1 MKKFFIWII
10 ILILIFSCAYWLYT
24 QKVMD
29 SLFTTE
35 KKQIENELLDT
46 NANDPTSVDHSPSLE
61 DSLGL
66 ALKGVNL
73 SQGENGIELW
83 RLKASWAR
91 LSKDRESIQVDS
103 PTVQY
108 LLGDGLN
115 NDTIT
120 VRSDKGKIVENQNT
134 IILWKNLLIA
144 QDNKSLTGPYLL
156 YDTKKRHIYFPD
168 GAQFTSPQ
176 ATSAAGKVTWD
187 LKSNIISGKNGIKVT
202 IHAKNI

>member
-35 KKQIENELLDT
+35 KKQVKNELLDT
-46 NANDPTSVDHSPSLE
+46 NANDQTSGDYPSSLE

-83 RLKASWAR
+83 RLKASWAC

-144 QDNKSLTGPYLL
+144 QDNKSITGPYMV

-176 ATSAAGKVTWD
+176 ATSAAGKVSWD

>member
-1 MKKFFIWII
+1 MKKFFIWTI
-10 ILILIFSCAYWLYT
+10 ILILIFSFAYWLYT

-35 KKQIENELLDT
+35 KKQAGNELLNINDS
-46 NANDPTSVDHSPSLE
+46 DPTSVDHSLSLE
-61 DSLGL
+61 NSLGL

-103 PTVQY
+103 PIVQY

-115 NDTIT
+115 NDAIT
-120 VRSDKGKIVENQNT
+120 VRADKGKIVENQNT
-134 IILWKNLLIA
+134 IILWENLLIA
-144 QDNKSLTGPYLL
+144 QDNKSITGPYMV
-156 YDTKKRHIYFPD
+156 YDTKKRHIYFPS

>member
-35 KKQIENELLDT
+35 KKQVKNELLDT
-46 NANDPTSVDHSPSLE
+46 NANDQTSGDHSPSLE

-115 NDTIT
+115 NNAIT
-120 VRSDKGKIVENQNT
+120 VRANKGKIVENQNT
-134 IILWKNLLIA
+134 IILWENLLIA
-144 QDNKSLTGPYLL
+144 QDNKSITGPYMV

-168 GAQFTSPQ
+168 GAQFTSSQ
-176 ATSAAGKVTWD
+176 ATSEVGKVTWD

>member
-1 MKKFFIWII
+1 
-10 ILILIFSCAYWLYT
+10 
-24 QKVMD
+24 MD

-35 KKQIENELLDT
+35 KKQAGNELLNINDS
-46 NANDPTSVDHSPSLE
+46 DPTSVDHSLSLE
-61 DSLGL
+61 NSLGL

-103 PTVQY
+103 PIVQY

-115 NDTIT
+115 NDAIT
-120 VRSDKGKIVENQNT
+120 VRADKGKIVENQNT
-134 IILWKNLLIA
+134 IILWENLLIA
-144 QDNKSLTGPYLL
+144 QDNKSITGPYMV
-156 YDTKKRHIYFPD
+156 YDTKKRHIYFPS